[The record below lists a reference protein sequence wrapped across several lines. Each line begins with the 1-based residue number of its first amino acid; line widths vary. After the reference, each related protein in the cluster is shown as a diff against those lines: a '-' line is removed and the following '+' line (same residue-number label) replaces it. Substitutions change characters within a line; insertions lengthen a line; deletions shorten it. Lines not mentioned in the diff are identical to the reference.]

1 MPNPPL
7 DTGMILIV
15 LREGATLAVVVIVI
29 AFLLSRFTRDII
41 GRGFLIILLF
51 VAAGG
56 VFRIYL
62 SGEFGR
68 FTLVALVQM
77 LVFGTMG
84 LLRLRGSPYWIA
96 AGWALHPF
104 WDLGMHFI
112 GPDFGVARITYY
124 EIACVSFDWVIAVYI
139 AIVYGLG
146 LLGERRAV
154 LRQGTPL
161 LKRRATT
168 GEH

>member
-1 MPNPPL
+1 
-7 DTGMILIV
+7 MILIL
-15 LREGATLAVVVIVI
+15 LREGATLAIVVIVI
-29 AFLLSRFTRDII
+29 AFLLSGFTRDII

-51 VAAGG
+51 VAAGAYFGFTYLENSG
-56 VFRIYL
+56 VLI
-62 SGEFGR
+62 
-68 FTLVALVQM
+68 LVALVQM

-84 LLRLRGSPYWIA
+84 LLGLRGSPYWIA

-104 WDLGMHFI
+104 WDLAMHFI
-112 GPDFGVARITYY
+112 GPDFGAGRITYY

>member
-1 MPNPPL
+1 
-7 DTGMILIV
+7 MILIL

-29 AFLLSRFTRDII
+29 AFLLSGFTRDII

-51 VAAGG
+51 VAAGAYFGFTYLENSG
-56 VFRIYL
+56 VLI
-62 SGEFGR
+62 
-68 FTLVALVQM
+68 LVTLVQM

-84 LLRLRGSPYWIA
+84 LLGLRGSPYWIA

-112 GPDFGVARITYY
+112 DPDFGVARITYY
-124 EIACVSFDWVIAVYI
+124 EIACVSFDWVIAAYI

-154 LRQGTPL
+154 LRQGAPL

-168 GEH
+168 DEH